1 MTRTDDMKVRA
12 RRVCTGLVLVC
23 SAALLAAI
31 PAAAQ
36 DAFPSRPIQLVV
48 PQAPGGVADL
58 HARPLAHALERILKQ
73 PVLVINKPGA
83 GSVMGIQFVAS
94 SGADGY
100 TLLVAMPGFF
110 ITPLVDALFG
120 RPVKFKS
127 EQFTPIARLSAEPL
141 VLVVHP
147 QRPWK
152 SVADLVAEAKRRP
165 GDISYGSSGLYTSL
179 HLQMEIFAASTGV
192 TLKHVPYNGAGP
204 AVVAL
209 LGGHLDAM
217 ASGPGPV
224 LKNIKSGALRALAMS
239 GDKRLATL
247 PDVPTF
253 KELGLDVEY
262 YQQVGIVARKETPAH
277 ALEVLREAA
286 KQVVMGPEFEAAMRN
301 IGTTVAYLDTNDYL
315 DLWAKDA
322 RSITKALQRAGKPVE

>member
-1 MTRTDDMKVRA
+1 MNRSERHHSARA
-12 RRVCTGLVLVC
+12 SSYVPGSSFW
-23 SAALLAAI
+23 SAA
-31 PAAAQ
+31 PRCSPERPSSAQ
-36 DAFPSRPIQLVV
+36 EAFPTRPIQLVV
-48 PQAPGGVADL
+48 PQAPGGAADL
-58 HARPLAHALERILKQ
+58 HARPLAQAMERILKQ

-100 TLLVAMPGFF
+100 TMLVAMPGFF
-110 ITPLVDALFG
+110 ITPPVDALFG
-120 RPVKFKS
+120 RTPKFKT

-147 QRPWK
+147 ARPWK
-152 SVADLVAEAKRRP
+152 SVADLVAEARRRP

-179 HLQMEIFAASTGV
+179 HLQMEILAASTGV

-209 LGGHLDAM
+209 LGGHIDAM

-224 LKNIKSGALRALAMS
+224 LKNIKSGALRALATS

-247 PDVPTF
+247 SRRSDVQGTRTGCRV
-253 KELGLDVEY
+253 L
-262 YQQVGIVARKETPAH
+262 PAGRH
-277 ALEVLREAA
+277 R
-286 KQVVMGPEFEAAMRN
+286 
-301 IGTTVAYLDTNDYL
+301 
-315 DLWAKDA
+315 
-322 RSITKALQRAGKPVE
+322 RA